1 MPIARTASG
10 SSKVIMPGRAYRKLL
25 APQVTCS
32 SAILTSFMRPDA
44 HKSKATKRWKAKHGV
59 PAVSAPDAA
68 SAATTQRRS
77 DTRNFEGGNR
87 DGHEQTA
94 ADHSSGDEF
103 QEKPRSRYARRKVE
117 SNAFRYHEP
126 TAEEIMAADAGID
139 RETEELRMLIREAGM
154 ARGCFC
160 TQAIKREAGRPNAR
174 LWRFIEEEYDPS
186 MYFQFKEERDWANV
200 STVVADSAIDEFNRS
215 RLQIDFTALEA
226 SLSKL
231 PVHVRLNI
239 SKADAVAVV
248 EALGLGDQ
256 DSDDLESEDDQVQ
269 EAAARPAVSFSDPEP
284 AVVLPH
290 QLRGPEGVA
299 ASQLH
304 KNTPTAPASIS
315 PLPQP
320 AEPLEPELDIP
331 LGHAGHHAR
340 DGDGLKPPEPTE
352 DDLDFLL
359 GTESATLPAPPPLL
373 TPDSSHPPPPPP
385 AAIEADLKWLDDLLN

>member
-1 MPIARTASG
+1 
-10 SSKVIMPGRAYRKLL
+10 
-25 APQVTCS
+25 
-32 SAILTSFMRPDA
+32 MRPDA

-59 PAVSAPDAA
+59 PAASAPGAA
-68 SAATTQRRS
+68 SAGTTQRRS
-77 DTRNFEGGNR
+77 DARNFEGGSR

-94 ADHSSGDEF
+94 ADQSSGDEF

-139 RETEELRMLIREAGM
+139 REIEELRMLIREA
-154 ARGCFC
+154 
-160 TQAIKREAGRPNAR
+160 
-174 LWRFIEEEYDPS
+174 EEEYDPS

-200 STVVADSAIDEFNRS
+200 STVGADSATDEFNRS

-269 EAAARPAVSFSDPEP
+269 EAARPAFSFSDPEP

-299 ASQLH
+299 ASQSH
-304 KNTPTAPASIS
+304 RSTPTAPASIS
-315 PLPQP
+315 PP
-320 AEPLEPELDIP
+320 APPLVPELDIP
-331 LGHAGHHAR
+331 HGHAGHAG
-340 DGDGLKPPEPTE
+340 DGDGSKAPATTE

-359 GTESATLPAPPPLL
+359 GTESAAVPAPPPLL

>member
-1 MPIARTASG
+1 
-10 SSKVIMPGRAYRKLL
+10 
-25 APQVTCS
+25 
-32 SAILTSFMRPDA
+32 MRPDA

-59 PAVSAPDAA
+59 PAASAPGAA

-77 DTRNFEGGNR
+77 DTRNFEGNSR
-87 DGHEQTA
+87 DGHEQTGSA

-139 RETEELRMLIREAGM
+139 RETEELRILIREA
-154 ARGCFC
+154 
-160 TQAIKREAGRPNAR
+160 
-174 LWRFIEEEYDPS
+174 EEEYDPS

-200 STVVADSAIDEFNRS
+200 STVVSDSAIDEFNRS

-269 EAAARPAVSFSDPEP
+269 EAAARPAFNFSDPEP
-284 AVVLPH
+284 AVVPPH

-299 ASQLH
+299 ASQSH
-304 KNTPTAPASIS
+304 KSTPTAPASIS

-320 AEPLEPELDIP
+320 AAPLVPELDIP
-331 LGHAGHHAR
+331 RGHAGHHAG
-340 DGDGLKPPEPTE
+340 DGDGSEPPAPTE

-359 GTESATLPAPPPLL
+359 GTESAALPAPPPLL
-373 TPDSSHPPPPPP
+373 TPVSSHPPPPP